1 MNSVDKL
8 DKLYSKASFTDKYGG
23 SMIITGI
30 TLLSFAGLTAYFYI
44 MGNLKEVRA
53 NWVEKRCHPQYAAF
67 AGIIHPE
74 KGKSSFETTADNFQ
88 YCMNGILGEIAEY
101 ENEPIH
107 YAIMAL
113 HSVMGAIS
121 GAVQAVR
128 MLVKEMVDSIIRIF
142 DEIYNKIEAVLVPIR
157 LIFLKNKDIMHR
169 SQGVMITVLYGVFAG
184 YEALR
189 SFLGAFIEVV
199 LILLGI
205 MAAAIAALFALIFG
219 IPEAIALLA
228 VFVLIVGLIAPIIIW
243 SEEMM
248 NVTTN
253 RKIPDKPSCFD
264 PNTRYTIFRK
274 GWLSKHKKKRV
285 KLKYIQPGDRVDH
298 RNTHPQFVTA
308 TMKMRGGRVLNINGI
323 KVSEKHPVVWT
334 ETLREIAR
342 EHNQERVDTLEISRI
357 HLNKRLEIGQ
367 AYPAYVIARA
377 IYGINYTRRS
387 DTLKELTCLS
397 TTSKHLEFD
406 GLTTSDWDELDITDV
421 DILKSFVMQ
430 KYSNYNLSTKTLSWI
445 HRYLDYGLHGETR
458 ITTSPKTTKKISKLR
473 VGDCLIYPLVKSI
486 ELPNGDCDYE
496 QVLITDKVLGV
507 VKIETSL
514 IDEIYQYKW
523 VDVWNDQVIEKNWV
537 GSPNCMRYV
546 RPNEVFASQKLPAYF
561 AKFDSTFTWI
571 DGFEKYQIER
581 PKYLYN
587 IITESGLMMA
597 NGVIMYDYN
606 GGLDNILG
614 ECKLHIPSG
623 C

>member
-1 MNSVDKL
+1 MDSVNKL

-44 MGNLKEVRA
+44 MGNLKEIRA

-74 KGKSSFETTADNFQ
+74 KGKSGFETTADNFQ

-128 MLVKEMVDSIIRIF
+128 MLVKEMVDSILRVF
-142 DEIYNKIEAVLVPIR
+142 NEIYNKIEAVLVPIR

-184 YEALR
+184 YEAVR
-189 SFLGAFIEVV
+189 SFLGAFIEGV

-205 MAAAIAALFALIFG
+205 MAAAIVALFVLIFG
-219 IPEAIALLA
+219 IPEATALLA
-228 VFVLIVGLIAPIIIW
+228 GFVLIVGLFAPIIIW

-285 KLKYIQPGDRVDH
+285 KLKYIRPGDRVDH
-298 RNTHPQFVTA
+298 RNTHPQIVTA
-308 TMKMRGGRVLNINGI
+308 TMKMRGGYVLNINGI

-342 EHNQERVDTLEISRI
+342 ERIGERADTLEISRI
-357 HLNKRLEIGQ
+357 HLFKRLEVDQ
-367 AYPAYVIARA
+367 AYPAYVVARA
-377 IYGINYTRRS
+377 IYGMDYTRRCERMN
-387 DTLKELTCLS
+387 ELICLS
-397 TTSKHLEFD
+397 TTSKQLEFD
-406 GLTTSDWDELDITDV
+406 GLTASDWDELDCTDV
-421 DILKSFVMQ
+421 DILKSYVQ
-430 KYSNYNLSTKTLSWI
+430 QRYSHHCLSTKTLSWI
-445 HRYLDYGLHGETR
+445 HRYLEYGLHGETK
-458 ITTSPKTTKKISKLR
+458 ITTSPTSTKKLSKIR
-473 VGDCLIYPLVKSI
+473 VGDRLVYPLVKSI
-486 ELPNGDCDYE
+486 ELPNGEYDYD
-496 QVLITDKVLGV
+496 QVYITDKVCGV
-507 VKIETSL
+507 VKIETTL
-514 IDEIYQYKW
+514 LDGVYYYKW
-523 VDVWNDQVIEKNWV
+523 VDVWNDQVIEKCWI
-537 GSPNCMRYV
+537 GTLNCMRYV
-546 RPNEVFASQKLPAYF
+546 RSNEVFTSQKLPAYV
-561 AKFDSTFTWI
+561 AKFDSTFTWV
-571 DGFEKYQIER
+571 DGYEKVEAER

-606 GGLDNILG
+606 GGIDNILG
-614 ECKLHIPSG
+614 ESKLCIPYG